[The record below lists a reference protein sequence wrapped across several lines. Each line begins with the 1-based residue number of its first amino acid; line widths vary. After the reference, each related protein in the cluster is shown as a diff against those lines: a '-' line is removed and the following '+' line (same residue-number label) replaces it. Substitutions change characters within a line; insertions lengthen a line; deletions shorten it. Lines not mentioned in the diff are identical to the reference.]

1 MNKKLISKITYK
13 LKLAS
18 EVNKINIKDNKRK
31 LVLIKKILKKNK
43 YSIIKSIIKD
53 VGKSK

>member
-31 LVLIKKILKKNK
+31 LVLIKNTLKKNK